1 MRIAVFDPFSGAS
14 GDMIL
19 GTLVDAGMPLEDL
32 QSKLSALDLGGHA
45 LRAEQVEDRA
55 VRGTRIVVDVETAE
69 PDRTWSDIRALIGSS
84 SLTEDA
90 RQVALAIFEALAL
103 AEAAAHGVPVD
114 DVHFH
119 EAGAVDSIVDI
130 CGIAIGLAWLGVER
144 VYARPVR
151 TGSGFVQTRHGLLPV
166 PAPATAHLIAGAGM
180 PVLPP
185 PAGHEGL
192 EAELLTPTAA
202 AVFATVARFDVPAF
216 SPQQVAH
223 GFGSRP
229 LPWPNA
235 LRLWV
240 GDAAQENAPE
250 PHSDRDRLAVL
261 EANIDDMSPQAYDLA
276 FERLFASGA
285 VDVWLTPVQ
294 MKKQRP
300 GVILSALAPL
310 QRRDSVEAAIL
321 RNTTTLGVR
330 STSVDR
336 RALERVCVP
345 VTTRYGEVRLKL
357 KIIDD
362 RVVSA
367 MPEYDD
373 CAALA
378 RQHDRPFEA
387 VWDEARRLG
396 DRFIG
401 LSQDQIG

>member
-1 MRIAVFDPFSGAS
+1 
-14 GDMIL
+14 
-19 GTLVDAGMPLEDL
+19 
-32 QSKLSALDLGGHA
+32 
-45 LRAEQVEDRA
+45 
-55 VRGTRIVVDVETAE
+55 
-69 PDRTWSDIRALIGSS
+69 
-84 SLTEDA
+84 
-90 RQVALAIFEALAL
+90 
-103 AEAAAHGVPVD
+103 
-114 DVHFH
+114 
-119 EAGAVDSIVDI
+119 
-130 CGIAIGLAWLGVER
+130 
-144 VYARPVR
+144 
-151 TGSGFVQTRHGLLPV
+151 
-166 PAPATAHLIAGAGM
+166 
-180 PVLPP
+180 
-185 PAGHEGL
+185 
-192 EAELLTPTAA
+192 
-202 AVFATVARFDVPAF
+202 
-216 SPQQVAH
+216 
-223 GFGSRP
+223 
-229 LPWPNA
+229 
-235 LRLWV
+235 
-240 GDAAQENAPE
+240 
-250 PHSDRDRLAVL
+250 
-261 EANIDDMSPQAYDLA
+261 MSPQAYDLA

-310 QRRDSVEAAIL
+310 QRRDSVETAML

-336 RALERVCVP
+336 RALERVSVP
-345 VTTRYGEVRLKL
+345 VTTRFGEVRLKL